1 MAEDHET
8 FLGKPRI
15 DGVNTVEVLNH
26 SMEPADLTINQGNAP
41 VNVVRL
47 CLWWR
52 AGVHGFPGAWNPVGR
67 VKSKQAMEKR
77 RPGAGQARYDDRLS
91 NLLLNDTGMTP
102 AIFLQPQAVDQEPGQ
117 FVTSG
122 QSP

>member
-8 FLGKPRI
+8 LLGKPST

-26 SMEPADLTINQGNAP
+26 SMEPAELTINPGNAP

-47 CLWWR
+47 CLRRR
-52 AGVHGFPGAWNPVGR
+52 AGIQGFPRAWNPVGW
-67 VKSKQAMEKR
+67 VKSEQAMEKG

-91 NLLLNDTGMTP
+91 NLLLSDAGVAP
-102 AIFLQPQAVDQEPGQ
+102 AIFLQPQAVDEEPGQ
-117 FVTSG
+117 FATSG